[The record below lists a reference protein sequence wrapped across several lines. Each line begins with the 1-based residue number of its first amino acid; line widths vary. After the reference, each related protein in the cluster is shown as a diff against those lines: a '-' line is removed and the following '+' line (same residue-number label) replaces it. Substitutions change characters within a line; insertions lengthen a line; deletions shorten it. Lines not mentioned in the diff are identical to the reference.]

1 MKKEILIADNIDNI
15 YDEINALIKEKKT
28 NVKKVVNDAIISLNW
43 GIGKRLSVE
52 LTGNNKPEYGKK
64 IVAEVS
70 KRLEQEYGSGFD
82 KTSISRMIKFYQEF
96 PDFEKVATLSQQ
108 LTWSHFV
115 EILPI
120 QDELKR
126 DFYAA
131 MCMQENW
138 SVRTLRERKKS
149 MLYERTAIS
158 KKPEET
164 IKNEIAE
171 LRDDGKMSLDL
182 FYRDPYML
190 DFLGLRDTYSEKDL
204 ENAILAEL
212 EKFILEMGS
221 DFAFLARQKHFVLDG
236 KDYYM
241 DLLFYHR
248 GLRRLVLVELK
259 LGEFEPQDGVILIW
273 PKRPGSWPYEAKG
286 AGKVFAEIAN
296 KLAETEKVYMLT
308 EPETEAA
315 ARELLCENVEILTI
329 PTDDAWARDVGPT
342 FVTDGKEVRGINWSF
357 NAWGGTYDG
366 LYQDWQKDDKVAEE
380 FCKQTGYDYYDA
392 APFVLEGGSIHSD
405 GQGTVIATEACLL
418 SKGRNPELTKEQIEA
433 KLQEYLGAE
442 KIIWLPNGI
451 YQDETNEHVD
461 NVCAFIKPGEV
472 VLAWTDDESDP
483 QYALSAE
490 DLKVLEQET
499 DAKGRKF
506 CVHKMPIPK
515 KPVCITEKE
524 LAGYVFEEGEDT
536 REAGERLA
544 ASYVNFYIGNKV
556 VLVPQFGDEHDV
568 LATDLLQKL
577 FPEREIVSIFARE
590 IIIGGGNIHC
600 ITQQIPV
607 RG

>member
-1 MKKEILIADNIDNI
+1 MKILNAGCPSADGF
-15 YDEINALIKEKKT
+15 YMPA
-28 NVKKVVNDAIISLNW
+28 
-43 GIGKRLSVE
+43 
-52 LTGNNKPEYGKK
+52 EY
-64 IVAEVS
+64 
-70 KRLEQEYGSGFD
+70 
-82 KTSISRMIKFYQEF
+82 
-96 PDFEKVATLSQQ
+96 
-108 LTWSHFV
+108 
-115 EILPI
+115 
-120 QDELKR
+120 
-126 DFYAA
+126 
-131 MCMQENW
+131 
-138 SVRTLRERKKS
+138 
-149 MLYERTAIS
+149 
-158 KKPEET
+158 
-164 IKNEIAE
+164 
-171 LRDDGKMSLDL
+171 
-182 FYRDPYML
+182 
-190 DFLGLRDTYSEKDL
+190 
-204 ENAILAEL
+204 
-212 EKFILEMGS
+212 EMHKGT
-221 DFAFLARQKHFVLDG
+221 
-236 KDYYM
+236 
-241 DLLFYHR
+241 
-248 GLRRLVLVELK
+248 
-259 LGEFEPQDGVILIW
+259 ILIW
-273 PKRPGSWPYEAKG
+273 PKRPGSWIYGAKKAREA
-286 AGKVFAEIAN
+286 FANVICAIAESEQVYL
-296 KLAETEKVYMLT
+296 LAEANLIDH
-308 EPETEAA
+308 
-315 ARELLCENVEILTI
+315 ARETVEAVRKEKGYTCDFPVHYMQIES
-329 PTDDAWARDVGPT
+329 DDAWARDVGPT
-342 FVTDGKEVRGINWSF
+342 FVTDGKKVRGINWSF

-380 FCKQTGYDYYDA
+380 FCNQTGYDYYEA

-433 KLQEYLGAE
+433 KLREYLGAE

-461 NVCAFIKPGEV
+461 NVCAFTKPGEV

-506 CVHKMPIPK
+506 RVHKMLIPK

-577 FPEREIVSIFARE
+577 FPEREIVPIFARE

-600 ITQQIPV
+600 ITQQIPKKH
-607 RG
+607 GKY